1 MTWRVFD
8 KRWILTASKMQVIQH
23 AQTKDAYLKLKK
35 IVRKRLISI
44 ETLGANEQRLKNKKI
59 RKYPSAGLRARKD
72 NHRISSQLLF
82 LISNGERSLCEIM
95 KPKNF
100 LWLMIVLC
108 HLFTACYGGRILV
121 LLPLGSK
128 SHKLAVMP
136 VLEALAQRGHNL
148 TIVSGFQS
156 PEKMTN
162 IHEIQITSIDV
173 ILEKVVNWYDTEK
186 GDDETQLKTMITALP
201 NTNTFIYDEMMR
213 NPEFQ
218 SIMLE
223 RSVDLVIV
231 DGIVSELTFPI
242 IEHLRVP
249 FVFHCSSFGPWTT
262 AAIEAMGTDSDYAS
276 IPFPQTGLD
285 DKMTFA
291 QRLTNIRKAQSFHS
305 LRQSHIFDTI
315 DAYVKKDFPN
325 ARPSGDFMKE
335 ASLVLINSDITTDW
349 PRSLPP
355 TVIPIGAVHARPAQE
370 LPLVN
375 KKRKI
380 CLSKRN

>member
-1 MTWRVFD
+1 
-8 KRWILTASKMQVIQH
+8 
-23 AQTKDAYLKLKK
+23 
-35 IVRKRLISI
+35 
-44 ETLGANEQRLKNKKI
+44 
-59 RKYPSAGLRARKD
+59 
-72 NHRISSQLLF
+72 
-82 LISNGERSLCEIM
+82 
-95 KPKNF
+95 
-100 LWLMIVLC
+100 
-108 HLFTACYGGRILV
+108 
-121 LLPLGSK
+121 
-128 SHKLAVMP
+128 
-136 VLEALAQRGHNL
+136 
-148 TIVSGFQS
+148 
-156 PEKMTN
+156 MTN

-201 NTNTFIYDEMMR
+201 YTNTFIYDEIMR
-213 NPEFQ
+213 SPEFQ
-218 SIMLE
+218 SIMLD

-242 IEHLRVP
+242 IEHFRVP

-285 DKMTFA
+285 VKMTFA

-315 DAYVKKDFPN
+315 DDYVKKDFPN

-380 CLSKRN
+380 CLSKRNYV